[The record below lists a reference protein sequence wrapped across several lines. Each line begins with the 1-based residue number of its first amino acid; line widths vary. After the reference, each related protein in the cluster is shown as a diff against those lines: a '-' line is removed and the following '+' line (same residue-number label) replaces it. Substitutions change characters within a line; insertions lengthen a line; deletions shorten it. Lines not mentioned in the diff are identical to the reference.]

1 MDLICP
7 HCGSPLKP
15 ADDTFFRMGRDM
27 QRFIC
32 EKCGYMG
39 ALAVEVDEK
48 GEQGQENPK
57 TQK

>member
-1 MDLICP
+1 MNLICP
-7 HCGSPLKP
+7 RCGSPLKP

-39 ALAVEVDEK
+39 ALAVEADEK
-48 GEQGQENPK
+48 GEQEKDLKKPNK
-57 TQK
+57 